1 MYSWHH
7 KTAHCMWLSLPYTA
21 SGLEC
26 CCSLY
31 AENCQ
36 VLTVLQSN
44 KSNLWLQHQ
53 LDADVQA
60 LSASTAALQPLF
72 LDIAQLE
79 PNSSSTAPAES
90 VSAGNNSDHDSAH
103 STSTHG
109 IHQANSSSSQV
120 AEHDRNDQERQ
131 LSWTSTSTSL
141 RRVLQTLQNRGLLG
155 AGVSTQQALQ
165 AFQNA
170 CYAGCQAEEAG

>member
-1 MYSWHH
+1 MLLH
-7 KTAHCMWLSLPYTA
+7 
-21 SGLEC
+21 
-26 CCSLY
+26 
-31 AENCQ
+31 AENAF
-36 VLTVLQSN
+36 LTGLQSN
-44 KSNLWLQHQ
+44 RSNLWLQQ
-53 LDADVQA
+53 QSDADVQA
-60 LSASTAALQPLF
+60 LSASTLALQPLF
-72 LDIAQLE
+72 LHTAQLE

-90 VSAGNNSDHDSAH
+90 VSAGNNKDHDSAP
-103 STSTHG
+103 STSTQG
-109 IHQANSSSSQV
+109 IHQANSGGSQL

-131 LSWTSTSTSL
+131 LSWTSTSIPL

>member
-1 MYSWHH
+1 
-7 KTAHCMWLSLPYTA
+7 
-21 SGLEC
+21 
-26 CCSLY
+26 
-31 AENCQ
+31 
-36 VLTVLQSN
+36 LTGLQSN
-44 KSNLWLQHQ
+44 KSNLWLQQ
-53 LDADVQA
+53 QSDSDVQA

-72 LDIAQLE
+72 LHIAQLE
-79 PNSSSTAPAES
+79 PNSSSTASAES
-90 VSAGNNSDHDSAH
+90 VSAGNNSDHDSAP

-131 LSWTSTSTSL
+131 LSWTSTSISL

-170 CYAGCQAEEAG
+170 CYAGRQAKEAG